1 MNIAFKEHSI
11 FYWIFYSNVANSESK
26 PTLDRAQRYEQTR
39 AKAVMICLYV
49 ATYNWP
55 ISNNIPGLKDE
66 GLRK

>member
-49 ATYNWP
+49 VTIVVIGPFQITSQA
-55 ISNNIPGLKDE
+55 
-66 GLRK
+66 